1 MSTDNLDKK
10 KVAETENTKM
20 FRSRFDIFVLN
31 ALADESCEGYGYDV
45 VNYIQNKTKGHYKIK
60 TFSTVYNTLKRL
72 EEQNLVVSHKG
83 GNESN
88 GASRVYYSLT
98 DEGREYLERD
108 KVEYKYLRTLLDNL
122 LTDEDFDLDREEIPY
137 SASTLKPLT
146 KRTKVASDL
155 ENAQVINYQ
164 PSDEVAVDVDS
175 NVTSN
180 EVIDNNDDNVTQVLA
195 TAIPQTI
202 DNSNAKQIESIVRPA
217 ATVKKIKEEPNNNYK
232 VVMERITKPVFDAQK
247 AAKREQKLKNAPIQS
262 VNANVKV
269 IKKEIPTAKSATVQ
283 QSKVVS
289 PTIAIV
295 KDNDKT
301 AKTLNVPKT
310 KLEEYNS
317 VLRNEGYT
325 LRTYTNTTASSTNNA
340 QVNTASSSKYVFIN
354 KLLRD
359 SVVLS
364 ALFCIITL
372 LVLYLT
378 RSVFEFSIPALI
390 TIGAISIA
398 AALVF
403 VVIWFQKPEKRKK
416 DNLNIKALNAITVA
430 IFLVVVML
438 DLIISLLIPNGHS
451 LNSPQ
456 VYSPIIIAT
465 TVPFFGLVFTL
476 LYKSGNYFKK

>member
-1 MSTDNLDKK
+1 MSIDNIDKK

-72 EEQNLVVSHKG
+72 EEQNLVISHKG

-155 ENAQVINYQ
+155 ENTQVIDYQ
-164 PSDEVAVDVDS
+164 PTEEVVIDDVDS
-175 NVTSN
+175 NVTSS
-180 EVIDNNDDNVTQVLA
+180 EIIANDDNYTQDSA
-195 TAIPQTI
+195 TTI
-202 DNSNAKQIESIVRPA
+202 DEVVSTNNYQPVESFVRPIVA
-217 ATVKKIKEEPNNNYK
+217 KKIKEESNNNYK
-232 VVMERITKPVFDAQK
+232 VVMERITKPVFEAQK
-247 AAKREQKLKNAPIQS
+247 AAKREQKLKNAPIQGS
-262 VNANVKV
+262 NTNVKV
-269 IKKEIPTAKSATVQ
+269 TKKEIPTVKSTAVQ
-283 QSKVVS
+283 QTKVVP
-289 PTIAIV
+289 PTIALV
-295 KDNDKT
+295 KDSDKT

-325 LRTYTNTTASSTNNA
+325 LRTYTNTTASATNNTL
-340 QVNTASSSKYVFIN
+340 VNTTTSKYVFIN

-364 ALFCIITL
+364 TLFCIITL

-378 RSVFEFSIPALI
+378 RSVFEFPTPALI

-398 AALVF
+398 VALVF

-416 DNLNIKALNAITVA
+416 DNINIKALNAITVA

-476 LYKSGNYFKK
+476 LYKSSNYFKK

>member
-155 ENAQVINYQ
+155 ENTQVINYQ
-164 PSDEVAVDVDS
+164 PSEEVVIDVDS
-175 NVTSN
+175 NVTSS
-180 EVIDNNDDNVTQVLA
+180 EVIDNNGDNATQVLV
-195 TAIPQTI
+195 TAIPEVV
-202 DNSNAKQIESIVRPA
+202 DNSNVKQTENIVRPA
-217 ATVKKIKEEPNNNYK
+217 AIVKKIKEEPNNNYK

-269 IKKEIPTAKSATVQ
+269 IKKEIPTVKSTVV

-289 PTIAIV
+289 PTVATV
-295 KDNDKT
+295 RDNDKT

-317 VLRNEGYT
+317 ILRNEGYT